1 MLAVALASHVAAFPP
16 LVHAAAVWVVVIIGS
31 AVVGILCGLAAELVL
46 RRFKWPVAALMLLF
60 MVAAAVLAW
69 DFAHSAPVTLSMTLP
84 AYRANVQHS
93 GELPSVKC
101 VASAERLSR
110 VTGVRAWGRRQAPAW
125 LILRWLVDVQGWP
138 EDALWG
144 EVWPQVTLQAADSL
158 LVSVAYPDSVSWRLP
173 GTRVAYII
181 PDAKWSTY
189 SVSVADSAG
198 WSCWTRRSRP

>member
-1 MLAVALASHVAAFPP
+1 MIAAFPP
-16 LVHAAAVWVVVIIGS
+16 LVHWCAAVIVSVFGALVL
-31 AVVGILCGLAAELVL
+31 VGLASLIYYE
-46 RRFKWPVAALMLLF
+46 KWAREV
-60 MVAAAVLAW
+60 AAVLLLIALLLGAVIVLAT
-69 DFAHSAPVTLSMTLP
+69 DCHSAPAPVTLSMTLP

-144 EVWPQVTLQAADSL
+144 EVWTQVTLQAADSL
-158 LVSVAYPDSVSWRLP
+158 LVSVAYPETLSWRLP

-198 WSCWTRRSRP
+198 WSCRAMRSH